1 MTIFLNSSSPFQS
14 ERQRAAALVT
24 IMNYHHIRRETVGTA
39 AIIFFYACRM
49 ILLEMPEVPIT
60 LGAVRVW
67 TRAIDGRLVFFIQG
81 WYDLALTLLPNAEK
95 RADGALGKLLMNS
108 LTNLGCVQHKLSDLF
123 YATHAQK
130 NVMYA
135 DNSTT
140 VVLFHDEI
148 TQFRSAQEFLR
159 LPTQRQLGVTKRN
172 ANYKA
177 DNSPGYYVGN
187 STERFP
193 SATQASSVFSGSR
206 LAARVELGE
215 MAEAWRQQGS
225 EEPIVRN
232 IAGLEVTYK
241 LPSASQ

>member
-24 IMNYHHIRRETVGTA
+24 IMNYNRIRRETVGTA
-39 AIIFFYACRM
+39 AIIFFCACRM
-49 ILLEMPEVPIT
+49 ILLKMPNVPVT
-60 LGAVRVW
+60 LGAVRVR

-81 WYDLALTLLPNAEK
+81 WHDLALTLLPNAVQI
-95 RADGALGKLLMNS
+95 ADGALGGLLMNS
-108 LTNLGCVQHKLSDLF
+108 LTKLGCVQHKLSNLF
-123 YATHAQK
+123 YATAAQK

-140 VVLFHDEI
+140 VVLFHDQI
-148 TQFRSAQEFLR
+148 TQFRSAQEFFRR
-159 LPTQRQLGVTKRN
+159 LPTRRQLGVTKRN

-193 SATQASSVFSGSR
+193 SAIQASSVFSGSR
-206 LAARVELGE
+206 RTTIRAELGE

-241 LPSASQ
+241 LP